1 VDSQDINDYVL
12 LMHNDSTDSVTANDA
27 AAWDNYFTLLQKS
40 GFFDGGSSIG
50 KGLSFRKTGRPGTS
64 SEHLSGYIRLR
75 AASLEQAQSFLSGNP
90 VYEAGGTVEVRELPR
105 D

>member
-1 VDSQDINDYVL
+1 MNDYIL
-12 LMHNDSTDSVTANDA
+12 LMHSDSTDSAAANDS
-27 AAWDNYFTLLQKS
+27 AAWDSYFILLQNS

-50 KGLSFRKTGRPGTS
+50 KGLALRKTGEPGAS
-64 SEHLSGYIRLR
+64 SEELSGYIRIR

-90 VYEAGGTVEVRELPR
+90 IYEAGGTVEIRELPR

>member
-1 VDSQDINDYVL
+1 MNDYIL
-12 LMHNDSTDSVTANDA
+12 LMHKDSTDSATANDSV
-27 AAWDNYFTLLQKS
+27 AWGNYFTLLQKS

-50 KGLSFRKTGRPGTS
+50 KGLLFRKTGQPGTS

-75 AASLEQAQSFLSGNP
+75 AGSLEQAQSFLSGNP